1 MTSPNIDVSRP
12 SSARVWNYLL
22 DGKDNFAV
30 DRELGEALRS
40 ANPAIAAVA
49 QAQRRFLIQ
58 AVTLLAGEVG
68 IRQFL
73 DIGTGLPTADNTHE
87 VAQRVAPQSRIVYVD
102 NDPLVLAHARALLT
116 SSPDGETAYVDSNVE
131 DPERILSE
139 AARTLDFGKPVALTM
154 IGILGNV
161 ADYAEAR
168 SIVERLLAAVPSGSY
183 LAVSDG
189 TSTSAQSVESQRVAK
204 EGGHPYNLRTPEE
217 IGGYFQGLELL
228 EPGVVPTSQWRPQP
242 GADAEAL
249 DVYCA
254 VGRKP

>member
-1 MTSPNIDVSRP
+1 MTDPEIDTTRP
-12 SSARVWNYLL
+12 SSARVWNHLL
-22 DGKDNFAV
+22 GGKDNFAV
-30 DRELGEALRS
+30 DRELGEALRA
-40 ANPAIAAVA
+40 ANPGIAAIART
-49 QAQRRFLIQ
+49 QREFLIQ

-87 VAQRVAPQSRIVYVD
+87 VAQRVAPDSRIVYVD

-116 SSPDGETAYVDSNVE
+116 SSPEGATAYVDSPVQ
-131 DPERILSE
+131 DPERILAE
-139 AARTLDFGKPVALTM
+139 AAHTLDFSKPVALTM

-168 SIVERLLAAVPSGSY
+168 AIVERLLAAVPPGSY
-183 LAVSDG
+183 LVVSDG
-189 TSTSAQSVESQRVAK
+189 TSTSAQSIESQRIANRS
-204 EGGHPYNLRTPEE
+204 GHPYNLRTPEE
-217 IGGYFQGLELL
+217 IGGYFQGLDLV
-228 EPGVVPTSQWRPQP
+228 EPGVVPTSQWRPRP
-242 GADAEAL
+242 GSEPELL

>member
-1 MTSPNIDVSRP
+1 MTDANIDVSRP

-22 DGKDNFAV
+22 EGTDNFAV

-40 ANPAIAAVA
+40 ANPGIVAVA
-49 QAQRRFLIQ
+49 RAQRRFLIQ
-58 AVTLLAGEVG
+58 AVTLLAGERG

-87 VAQRVAPQSRIVYVD
+87 VAQRVAPDSRIVYVD
-102 NDPLVLAHARALLT
+102 NDPLVLVHARALLT
-116 SSPDGETAYVDSNVE
+116 SSPEGATAYIDSDVA
-131 DPERILSE
+131 DPERILRE
-139 AARTLDFGKPVALTM
+139 AARTLDFSRPVALTM

-168 SIVERLLAAVPSGSY
+168 SIVRRLLDAVPPGSY
-183 LAVSDG
+183 LVVSDG

-204 EGGHPYNLRTPEE
+204 QSGHPYNLRTPEE
-217 IGGYFQGLELL
+217 IGGFFDGLDLL
-228 EPGVVPTSQWRPQP
+228 EPGVVSTSRWRPPP
-242 GADAEAL
+242 GTEPEAL

>member
-1 MTSPNIDVSRP
+1 MTDPKIDVTRP

-49 QAQRRFLIQ
+49 QAQRRFLIE
-58 AVTLLAGEVG
+58 AVTLFAGEAG

-73 DIGTGLPTADNTHE
+73 DIGTGLPTANNTHE
-87 VAQRVAPQSRIVYVD
+87 VAQRVAPESRIVYVD

-116 SSPDGETAYVDSNVE
+116 SSPAGVTAYIDSNVE
-131 DPERILSE
+131 DPERILDE
-139 AARTLDFGKPVALTM
+139 AARTLDLSRPVALTM

-161 ADYAEAR
+161 ADYDQAR
-168 SIVERLLAAVPSGSY
+168 SIVARLLAAVPSGSY

-189 TSTSAQSVESQRVAK
+189 TSTSAESVESQRVAK
-204 EGGHPYNLRTPEE
+204 GSGHPYNLRTPEQ
-217 IGGYFQGLELL
+217 IAGYFEGLELL

-242 GADAEAL
+242 GSDTSDL

>member
-1 MTSPNIDVSRP
+1 MTDPDIDISRP

-30 DRELGEALRS
+30 DQELGEALRQ
-40 ANPAIAAVA
+40 ANPGIAGVA
-49 QAQRRFLIQ
+49 KAQRRFLIE
-58 AVTLLAGEVG
+58 AVTLFAGEAG

-87 VAQRVAPQSRIVYVD
+87 VAQRVAPDSRIVYVD

-116 SSPDGETAYVDSNVE
+116 SSPEGRTAYIDSDVE
-131 DPERILSE
+131 DPGRILEE
-139 AARTLDFGKPVALTM
+139 AARTLDFSRPVALTM

-168 SIVERLLAAVPSGSY
+168 SIVDRLLAAVPSGSY
-183 LAVSDG
+183 LAISDG
-189 TSTSAQSVESQRVAK
+189 TLTSPESIESQRVAK
-204 EGGHPYNLRTPEE
+204 ENGHPYNLRTVEE
-217 IGGYFQGLELL
+217 VTGFFDGLEIL
-228 EPGVVPTSQWRPQP
+228 EPGVVSTSQWRPRP
-242 GADAEAL
+242 GSDTTHL

>member
-1 MTSPNIDVSRP
+1 MTDPAIDVTRP

-22 DGKDNFAV
+22 EGKDNFAV

-58 AVTLLAGEVG
+58 AVTHLAGEVG

-73 DIGTGLPTADNTHE
+73 DVGTGLPTADNTHE
-87 VAQRVAPQSRIVYVD
+87 VAQRVAPASRVVYVD

-116 SSPDGETAYVDSNVE
+116 SSAEGKTAYIDSDVQ
-131 DPERILSE
+131 DPERILRD
-139 AARTLDFGKPVALTM
+139 AAGTLDFREPVALTM

-161 ADYAEAR
+161 ADYDEAR

-204 EGGHPYNLRTPEE
+204 QSGHPYNLRTPDE
-217 IGGYFQGLELL
+217 IAGYFEGLELL

>member
-1 MTSPNIDVSRP
+1 MTEPSVDVTRP

-22 DGKDNFAV
+22 NGKDNFAV
-30 DRELGEALRS
+30 DRELGEALRA
-40 ANPAIAAVA
+40 ANPGIAAVA
-49 QAQRRFLIQ
+49 QAQRRFLMQ

-87 VAQRVAPQSRIVYVD
+87 VAQRVAPESRVVYVD
-102 NDPLVLAHARALLT
+102 NDPLVLVHARALLT
-116 SSPDGETAYVDSNVE
+116 SSPEGATAYIDSNVE
-131 DPERILSE
+131 DPERILRE
-139 AARTLDFGKPVALTM
+139 AARTLDFSKPVALTM

-161 ADYAEAR
+161 ADYDEAR
-168 SIVERLLAAVPSGSY
+168 SIVGRLLAAVPSGSY

-204 EGGHPYNLRTPEE
+204 QSGHPYNLLTPEE
-217 IGGYFQGLELL
+217 IGGYFQGLEVL
-228 EPGVVPTSQWRPQP
+228 EPGVVSTSLWRPEP
-242 GADAEAL
+242 GTESEAL

>member
-1 MTSPNIDVSRP
+1 MTDPKIDVNRP

-22 DGKDNFAV
+22 GGKDNFAV
-30 DRELGEALRS
+30 DRELGDALRT
-40 ANPAIAAVA
+40 ANPAIVGVA
-49 QAQRRFLIQ
+49 QAQRRFLIE
-58 AVTLLAGEVG
+58 AVTLFAGEAG

-73 DIGTGLPTADNTHE
+73 DIGTGLPTAGNTHE
-87 VAQRVAPQSRIVYVD
+87 VAQRVVPESRIVYVD

-116 SSPDGETAYVDSNVE
+116 SSSAGATAYVDSNVE

-139 AARTLDFGKPVALTM
+139 AAGTLDFSKPVALTM

-168 SIVERLLAAVPSGSY
+168 SIVERLLAAVPSGSF

-189 TSTSAQSVESQRVAK
+189 TSTSAESVESQRVAK
-204 EGGHPYNLRTPEE
+204 GGGHPYNLRTPEE

-228 EPGVVPTSQWRPQP
+228 EPGVVSTSLWRPEP
-242 GADAEAL
+242 GTEPAAL

>member
-1 MTSPNIDVSRP
+1 MTDPAIDVTRP

-30 DRELGEALRS
+30 DRELAEALRA
-40 ANPAIAAVA
+40 ANPGIAAVA

-73 DIGTGLPTADNTHE
+73 DIGTGLPTADNTHQ
-87 VAQRVAPQSRIVYVD
+87 VAQRVAPDSRVVYVD
-102 NDPLVLAHARALLT
+102 NDPLVLVHARALLT
-116 SSPDGETAYVDSNVE
+116 SSGAGRTAYIDSDVQN
-131 DPERILSE
+131 PERILSE
-139 AARTLDFGKPVALTM
+139 AAQTLDFSKPVALTM

-189 TSTSAQSVESQRVAK
+189 TLTSAQSIESQRVAK
-204 EGGHPYNLRTPEE
+204 EGGHPYNLRTPQE
-217 IGGYFQGLELL
+217 IAGYFAGLELL
-228 EPGVVPTSQWRPQP
+228 EPGVVSTSQWRPRP
-242 GADAEAL
+242 GTDREAL

>member
-1 MTSPNIDVSRP
+1 MTDPNVDVSRP

-22 DGKDNFAV
+22 GGKDNFAV

-40 ANPAIAAVA
+40 ANPGIAEVA
-49 QAQRRFLIQ
+49 RAQRRFLIQ

-87 VAQRVAPQSRIVYVD
+87 VAQRVAPGSRVVYVD
-102 NDPLVLAHARALLT
+102 NDPLVLVHARSLLT
-116 SSPDGETAYVDSNVE
+116 SSPEGRTAYIDSNVE

-139 AARTLDFGKPVALTM
+139 AARTLDFGQPVALTM

-161 ADYAEAR
+161 ADYDRAR

-204 EGGHPYNLRTPEE
+204 QKGHPYNLRTPDE

-228 EPGVVPTSQWRPQP
+228 EPGVVSTSLWRPAP
-242 GADAEAL
+242 GTESGAL